1 MNSTIIEAI
10 NESIRRNGET
20 VTIWSSDVNTVDVT
34 AAWLSMR
41 DGDDSADCDS
51 DGDRVW
57 GWDATCDNDA
67 ALWAIRIA
75 AE

>member
-1 MNSTIIEAI
+1 MRSTIIEAI

-34 AAWLSMR
+34 IAWQSMR
-41 DGDDSADCDS
+41 DGDDSADTDT
-51 DGDRVW
+51 DGDIIW
-57 GWDATCDNDA
+57 GWDSNCDDDS
-67 ALWAIRIA
+67 ALWTVRIV